1 MVMLCQRYR
10 AVHSDFRFLF
20 SSHSQGVL
28 RPDLHRISVSGLQ
41 EKLDLKLDGE
51 LIQISRVFTE
61 EWLVGTEGCPIMAQ
75 WPI

>member
-41 EKLDLKLDGE
+41 EKLDLKLDLKLDGE

-61 EWLVGTEGCPIMAQ
+61 E
-75 WPI
+75 